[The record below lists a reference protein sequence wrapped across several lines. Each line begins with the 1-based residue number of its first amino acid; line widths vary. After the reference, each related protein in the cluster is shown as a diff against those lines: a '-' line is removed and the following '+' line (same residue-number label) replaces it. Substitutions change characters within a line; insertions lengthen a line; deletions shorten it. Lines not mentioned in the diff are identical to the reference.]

1 MCYHRGAMRRVIL
14 CCAVCCALAGCDLLG
29 GGTER
34 MRHEVL
40 KADPGFASALNKH
53 DELADR
59 IALLQRE
66 LALKKSTIDRQI
78 EQLRKEYRDTK
89 DQVQRKIVE
98 TGTTLKPDQQKIDL
112 AIVMAGEELTTKRSQ
127 RASLGG
133 SISRIRKALKEP
145 SWAEADRRRLANEL
159 DDLLTSAK
167 RIDQETAALSQH
179 LRLLKLKRRLL
190 RL

>member
-1 MCYHRGAMRRVIL
+1 MRREVL
-14 CCAVCCALAGCDLLG
+14 LCAVCCALAGCDLLG
-29 GGTER
+29 GGPEQ
-34 MRHEVL
+34 MRREAL

-78 EQLRKEYRDTK
+78 EQLRKEYRDAR

-98 TGTTLKPDQQKIDL
+98 TETTLKPDQQKIDL
-112 AIVMAGEELTTKRSQ
+112 AILMAGEEFKTKRSQ
-127 RASLGG
+127 RASLGN

-159 DDLLTSAK
+159 SDLLANAK
-167 RIDQETAALSQH
+167 RIDQEATALTQH